1 MPSKN
6 KTIISRH
13 SGKSDEI
20 GRIQN
25 QKEEDFGQARKTIP
39 KTGKFLVVSLA
50 ILIIALGLIFT
61 LKNQFIVAWVNGQ
74 PVTRLELISELE
86 KTSGKKTLDYL
97 VTKTLIFQEAKKENV
112 TVTDSEVNTQLKSL
126 KDNITKSG
134 QNYQALLDAQGI
146 TEPQLIEQIKIQKM
160 VDKMAGKG
168 ITVSNAEVTD
178 YINKNK
184 DQLPKDVTS
193 EELVTQVK
201 NQLLQ
206 QKISEKTQTWLKALR
221 DKAKIISSY

>member
-6 KTIISRH
+6 KKITV
-13 SGKSDEI
+13 SDNI
-20 GRIQN
+20 AQVS
-25 QKEEDFGQARKTIP
+25 KP
-39 KTGKFLVVSLA
+39 KFIVTKPLVVSLA
-50 ILIIALGLIFT
+50 ILVIALGLIFT

-112 TVTDSEVNTQLKSL
+112 TVTDTEMNTQLKSL

-146 TEPQLIEQIKIQKM
+146 TEDQLKEQIKIQKM

-168 ITVSNAEVTD
+168 ITVTDAEVTD

-184 DQLPKDVTS
+184 DQLPKTATA
-193 EELVTQVK
+193 EELITQVK

-206 QKISEKTQTWLKALR
+206 QKISDKTQTWLKALR

>member
-1 MPSKN
+1 MPNKN
-6 KTIISRH
+6 KKIIETIKVPESA
-13 SGKSDEI
+13 K
-20 GRIQN
+20 
-25 QKEEDFGQARKTIP
+25 P
-39 KTGKFLVVSLA
+39 KYIITKPLVVLLA

-61 LKNQFIVAWVNGQ
+61 LKNQVIVALVNGQ

-112 TVTDSEVNTQLKSL
+112 TVTDSEVSTQLKSL

-146 TEPQLIEQIKIQKM
+146 TEPQLLEQIKIQKM

-168 ITVSNAEVTD
+168 ITVSDAEVTD

-184 DQLPKDVTS
+184 DQLPKTATP
-193 EELVTQVK
+193 EELITQVK

-206 QKISEKTQTWLKALR
+206 QKISDKTQTWLKALR
-221 DKAKIISSY
+221 DKAKITSSY